1 MQEADPRYR
10 RVGDFRCLRRGACPF
25 PFGQASDRRSN
36 GGFRQLRR
44 EAQAAL
50 VSRGMM
56 TDAIIVRTGDDR
68 GIDTLTLNRP
78 KAYNAL
84 NETHVTALTD
94 GLAAVA
100 PDASVHCVALEGA
113 DPAFGEIGTASG
125 R

>member
-56 TDAIIVRTGDDR
+56 TDATLVRKGDDR
-68 GIDTLTLNRP
+68 GIAPLTLNRS
-78 KAYNAL
+78 KAF
-84 NETHVTALTD
+84 NELYEMPVTALHD
-94 GLAAVA
+94 RLAAVA
-100 PDASVHCVALEGA
+100 ADASVCVVVLAGGDA
-113 DPAFGEIGTASG
+113 RPN
-125 R
+125 